1 MTGVASQA
9 EWTEMDDFLGD
20 PATNDS
26 ANFYQRMR
34 EQDPVYFNPRWGG
47 WVLTAYDDVAR
58 GFRDYERLS
67 SNRMAGPWGKESM
80 RTGGDG
86 SVSQLFFYIG
96 NFFAWMDPPDHTRF
110 RKMLQETF
118 TPKSVEEIRPRVI
131 QLAGDLIDALPHDQ
145 PFDFVDRFSFHL
157 PVIVISEYLGTPAE
171 AREEVRQWSDDLSHA
186 IFVRAEDG
194 VPTKD
199 RNAMGERAIGNFA
212 EFFRAVIRERR
223 ASPRDDLI
231 SRMTQVS
238 DGGDALTDDEIISQ
252 CILMLFAGHE
262 TTANLLANGI
272 FAFDRNPDQW
282 QLLRDQPELAK
293 TATEEMLRFDGPI
306 AAQGR
311 WARTSFEIRDK
322 QIQENDRVLLVQY
335 AANHDPEVF
344 EHPER
349 FDITRTP
356 NRHLGFGHGIHT
368 CLGSPLA
375 RIETQESLKLL
386 ASRYSAVEV
395 VTEPVRYKATLNSR
409 SLEEL
414 QVRLHA

>member
-1 MTGVASQA
+1 MTGAPSEA
-9 EWTEMDDFLGD
+9 PWTEMDDFLGE

-26 ANFYQRMR
+26 ANFYRQMR

-47 WVLTAYDDVAR
+47 WVLTSYDDVAR

-86 SVSQLFFYIG
+86 SVSQLFYYIG

-110 RKMLQETF
+110 RRLLQETF
-118 TPKSVEEIRPRVI
+118 TPRSVEEIRPRVV
-131 QLAGDLIDALPHDQ
+131 QLVSDLIEALPENE

-157 PVIVISEYLGTPAE
+157 PVIVISEYLGTPAD
-171 AREEVRQWSDDLSHA
+171 AREEVRIWSDDLSHA

-199 RNAMGERAIGNFA
+199 RNAMGERAIANFA
-212 EFFRAVIRERR
+212 DFFQSVINERR

-231 SRMTQVS
+231 SRMTQVN

-272 FAFDRNPDQW
+272 AAFHSNPSQW
-282 QLLRDQPELAK
+282 QRLRDQPELARS
-293 TATEEMLRFDGPI
+293 ATEEMLRFDGPI

-322 QIQENDRVLLVQY
+322 TIKENDRVLLVQY
-335 AANHDPEVF
+335 AANHDPEAF

-349 FDITRTP
+349 FDISRTP

-375 RIETQESLKLL
+375 RIETQESLKQL
-386 ASRYSAVEV
+386 SERYRAVEV
-395 VTEPVRYKATLNSR
+395 VTDPVRYKATLNSR
-409 SLEEL
+409 SLEAL
-414 QVRLHA
+414 QVQLRA